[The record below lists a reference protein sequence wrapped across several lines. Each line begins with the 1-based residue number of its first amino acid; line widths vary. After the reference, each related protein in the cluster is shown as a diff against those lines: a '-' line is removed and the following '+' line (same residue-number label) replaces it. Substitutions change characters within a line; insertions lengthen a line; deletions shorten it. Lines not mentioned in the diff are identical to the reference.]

1 MVGSPCYPRDSQE
14 SSPTPQ
20 FKSINSPALSLLHGP
35 TLTFIRDW
43 FCKSNTF
50 TMAIFPTSFL
60 EESQSINYSVTKII
74 FFFFFYEKQIL
85 SVWGGQTLSGKS
97 RDLGNLRI
105 CCWILV
111 SPHTGCGGQYYVV
124 TKSYFLFLLWTCRK
138 ISLEPCE

>member
-1 MVGSPCYPRDSQE
+1 MFGSPCCPRDSQE

-20 FKSINSPALSLLHGP
+20 FKSINSPALSLLHSP

-43 FCKSNTF
+43 FCKSKTF

-60 EESQSINYSVTKII
+60 EESQSINYSVTKIL
-74 FFFFFYEKQIL
+74 FFFLMKSKFRQFGEAKHC
-85 SVWGGQTLSGKS
+85 SGKS

-111 SPHTGCGGQYYVV
+111 SPHTGCGGQCYVV

-138 ISLEPCE
+138 IS